1 MANTPTKPPITPKD
15 DYRPWK
21 PGEIRRLPDP
31 NASAAS
37 QIWGHLPTAAR
48 PEIPQRPTEKGKQ
61 TR

>member
-1 MANTPTKPPITPKD
+1 MPDSKPIRAPIRPKD

-37 QIWGHLPTAAR
+37 QIWGHLPSASR
-48 PEIPQRPTEKGKQ
+48 PEIPQPKTKGK
-61 TR
+61 